1 MPVTHRAAAVLL
13 LAPLACAASPA
24 AAASP
29 GSAAPAA
36 GVVLAAG
43 APAAQGKLQERMI
56 RVTGDGRV
64 RVRPDV
70 AVVLAGV
77 EATGKVLAPTVA
89 DASTK
94 MRRMLDALA
103 KAGVAEKDV
112 QTTRHDVQV
121 ERPWVDGKPRDITG
135 YTVVDEVRVT
145 VRDLGKLGQILER
158 VIGAGSNSL
167 RGLSFERDDPA
178 PERQQALARAV
189 AVARGKAEAM
199 ANAAGVTL
207 GEVVALEES
216 GAERPIPLM
225 KYRAEAMVAADGAPV
240 TPGELEIAAS
250 VSVTYA
256 IR

>member
-1 MPVTHRAAAVLL
+1 MTMTHRAALL
-13 LAPLACAASPA
+13 LLVPLGC
-24 AAASP
+24 ASP
-29 GSAAPAA
+29 GSASARAPAPAVAPAA
-36 GVVLAAG
+36 LSAAPSAEG
-43 APAAQGKLQERMI
+43 RPLERTL
-56 RVTGDGRV
+56 RVTGEGRV

-89 DASTK
+89 EASAR

-121 ERPWVDGKPRDITG
+121 ERPWVDGKPREITG
-135 YTVVDEVRVT
+135 FTVVDEVRIT

-158 VIGAGSNSL
+158 VVAAGSNSL
-167 RGLSFERDDPA
+167 RGLTFERDDPA
-178 PERQQALARAV
+178 PERREALARAV
-189 AVARGKAEAM
+189 AAARGKAEAM
-199 ANAAGVTL
+199 AEAAGVAL
-207 GEVVALEES
+207 GEVVAIDEG
-216 GAERPIPLM
+216 GAGPPIPLM

-240 TPGELEIAAS
+240 TPGELEIGAS
-250 VSVTYA
+250 VSVTFA